1 MNRSNWNEVFMK
13 KILIVFGTRPEA
25 IKMCPLVLELQKRDF
40 FKTAVCV
47 TGQHRQM
54 LDQALDFFKISPD
67 YDLSVMKEKQTLFD
81 ITTGVLNGL
90 HQVYESEEPD
100 AVLVHGD
107 TPTTFAAALA
117 AFYMKIPVGHVE
129 AGLRTHDIY
138 APFPEEFDRQATGII
153 AKWHFAPTENARN
166 NLLSE
171 GKDPA
176 SVFVTGNTV
185 IDALKFTVRDNF
197 TDEALAWAADSRM
210 VLLTAHR
217 RENWGAPLQNIF
229 RGIRRAIER
238 LPNTKLIFPIH
249 MNPVVRQESQ
259 IFQGCPQIR
268 IIEPVDVM
276 TFHNYIARCCLILT
290 DSGGIQEEASAFG
303 KPVLV
308 LRDVT
313 ERPEGVE
320 AGTLKLIG
328 TGEEAVYENLL
339 RLMTDQDEYERM
351 SHAANPYGDGHACE
365 HIARVLQSSLV

>member
-1 MNRSNWNEVFMK
+1 MK
-13 KILIVFGTRPEA
+13 KIMVVFGTRPEA
-25 IKMCPLVLELQKRDF
+25 IKMCPLVLELSKHPV
-40 FKTAVCV
+40 FKTMVCV

-54 LDQALDFFKISPD
+54 LDQVLDFFNISPD
-67 YDLSVMKEKQTLFD
+67 YDLSIMEKKQTLFD
-81 ITTGVLNGL
+81 ITTKVMNGL
-90 HQVYESEEPD
+90 HGVYQSEKPD

-138 APFPEEFDRQATGII
+138 APFPEEFDRQAAGLI
-153 AKWHFAPTENARN
+153 AKWHFAPTINAKN

-171 GKDPA
+171 GKDTD

-185 IDALKFTVRDNF
+185 IDALKLTTSDNF
-197 TDEALAWAADSRM
+197 TDESLVWAADSRL

-217 RENWGAPLQNIF
+217 RENWGTPLRNIF
-229 RGIRRAIER
+229 CGVRRAVES
-238 LPNTKLIFPIH
+238 LPDIKVIFPIH
-249 MNPVVRQESQ
+249 HNPAVRQDAQ
-259 IFQGCPQIR
+259 VLMGCPNIR

-276 TFHNYIARCCLILT
+276 TFHNYVARCYMILT

-320 AGTLKLIG
+320 AGTLKVIG
-328 TGEEAVYENLL
+328 TGEQAVYSNFLHLL
-339 RLMTDQDEYERM
+339 TDSEEYERM
-351 SHAANPYGDGHACE
+351 SHAASPYGDGHACE
-365 HIARVLQSSLV
+365 YITKILQSSLAGVAE